1 MAAECAN
8 FEITRMA
15 RLLEVSTAG
24 YYRWR
29 AAQDRSP
36 LPSEVRRADL
46 DAKIISF
53 HKSSDGT
60 YGAPRITLDL
70 HEAGE
75 RVSANTVAA
84 RMASLGIVGVSP
96 RLFKVTTTPDPSAT
110 YPPDLVH
117 RDFHPEG
124 IDQLWTSDLTYLT
137 LGSGEAYLCAVRDE
151 GSSRVLGFSVA
162 DHMRTEIVLEA
173 LEQSTDT
180 RFGQMAGTVF
190 HTDRGSQFSDRKVA
204 EFCEAAGLV
213 RSMGAT
219 GSCYDHASAESFWS
233 IFKTRVLLPTHL
245 RHHRRTPSRDQS
257 LHQLLQPPA
266 SLRQGRQS
274 QPHPLR
280 VNVGPQ
286 ATSRINRVHNFWATS
301 PESTRP

>member
-1 MAAECAN
+1 MAAECAS
-8 FEITRMA
+8 FEIIRMA

-29 AAQDRSP
+29 AAQDRSA

-46 DAKIISF
+46 DATIISF

-75 RVSANTVAA
+75 QVSRNTVAA

-96 RLFKVTTTPDPSAT
+96 RLFKVTTTPDPSAI
-110 YPPDLVH
+110 YPDDLVD
-117 RDFHPEG
+117 REFHPDG
-124 IDQLWTSDLTYLT
+124 IDQLFTSDITYLT
-137 LGSGEAYLCAVRDE
+137 VGQGDAYLCAIRDE

-173 LEQSTDT
+173 LEQSVAT
-180 RFGQMAGTVF
+180 RFGQVAGTVL
-190 HTDRGSQFSDRKVA
+190 HTDRGSQFSDRKVVDY
-204 EFCEAAGLV
+204 CESVGLV

-219 GSCYDHASAESFWS
+219 GSRFDHASAESFWS
-233 IFKTRVLLPTHL
+233 IFKHEYFYRHTFATIDEL
-245 RHHRRTPSRDQS
+245 RAGIARYIDLYNHQRRCAKADNLSPIRYELT
-257 LHQLLQPPA
+257 LA
-266 SLRQGRQS
+266 TKG
-274 QPHPLR
+274 
-280 VNVGPQ
+280 Q
-286 ATSRINRVHNFWATS
+286 AA
-301 PESTRP
+301 

>member
-29 AAQDRSP
+29 RAQDRP
-36 LPSEVRRADL
+36 ALASEARRDDL
-46 DAKIISF
+46 DAKIVNF
-53 HKSSDGT
+53 HKSSNGT

-75 RVSANTVAA
+75 RVSHNTVAA

-96 RLFKVTTTPDPSAT
+96 RLFNVTTSPDPTAT
-110 YPPDLVH
+110 FPIDLVK
-117 RDFHPEG
+117 REFHPDG
-124 IDQLWTSDLTYLT
+124 IDELWTSDITYLKV
-137 LGSGEAYLCAVRDE
+137 GDGEAYLCAIRDE

-173 LEQSTDT
+173 LEQSVAT
-180 RFGQMAGTVF
+180 RFAQVQGAVF
-190 HTDRGSQFSDRKVA
+190 HTDRGSQFSDRKVV
-204 EFCEAAGLV
+204 ELCESVGLV

-233 IFKTRVLLPTHL
+233 IFKHEYFYRHTFATIDEL
-245 RHHRRTPSRDQS
+245 RAGIARYINFYNHQRRCAKADNLSPIRYELTLAHKQ
-257 LHQLLQPPA
+257 
-266 SLRQGRQS
+266 
-274 QPHPLR
+274 
-280 VNVGPQ
+280 Q
-286 ATSRINRVHNFWATS
+286 AA
-301 PESTRP
+301 

>member
-29 AAQDRSP
+29 RAQDRPP

-46 DAKIISF
+46 DARIIDL
-53 HKSSDGT
+53 HKSSNGT

-75 RVSANTVAA
+75 RVSRNTVAE

-96 RLFKVTTTPDPSAT
+96 RLFKVTTTPDPAAT
-110 YPPDLVH
+110 YPADLVN
-117 RDFHPEG
+117 RQFHPDG
-124 IDQLWTSDLTYLT
+124 IDELWTSDITYLT
-137 LGSGEAYLCAVRDE
+137 VGDGEAYLCAIRDE

-162 DHMRTEIVLEA
+162 EHMRTEIVLDA
-173 LEQSTDT
+173 LEQSVAT
-180 RFGQMAGTVF
+180 RFGHVEGTVF
-190 HTDRGSQFSDRKVA
+190 HTDRGRQFQTARSWTSA
-204 EFCEAAGLV
+204 SALGLV

-233 IFKTRVLLPTHL
+233 IFKHEYFYRHTFATIDEL
-245 RHHRRTPSRDQS
+245 RAGIARYINFYNHQRRCAKAGNLSPIRYELS
-257 LHQLLQPPA
+257 LDLEQ
-266 SLRQGRQS
+266 
-274 QPHPLR
+274 
-280 VNVGPQ
+280 Q
-286 ATSRINRVHNFWATS
+286 AA
-301 PESTRP
+301 

>member
-1 MAAECAN
+1 MAAESAN

-29 AAQDRSP
+29 RAQDRPP

-46 DAKIISF
+46 DAKIIDL
-53 HKSSDGT
+53 HKSSQGT

-75 RVSANTVAA
+75 RVSRNTVAE

-96 RLFKVTTTPDPSAT
+96 RLFKVTTTPDPAAT
-110 YPPDLVH
+110 YPADLVN
-117 RDFHPEG
+117 RQFHPDG
-124 IDQLWTSDLTYLT
+124 IDELWTSDITYLT
-137 LGSGEAYLCAVRDE
+137 VGDGEAYLCAIRDE

-162 DHMRTEIVLEA
+162 EHMRTEIVIDA
-173 LEQSTDT
+173 LEQSVAT
-180 RFGQMAGTVF
+180 RFGHVEGTVF
-190 HTDRGSQFSDRKVA
+190 HTDRGSQFSDGKVVDL
-204 EFCEAAGLV
+204 CERVSLV

-233 IFKTRVLLPTHL
+233 IFKHEYFYRHTFATIDEL
-245 RHHRRTPSRDQS
+245 RAGIARYINFYNHQRRCAKAANLSPIRYELS
-257 LHQLLQPPA
+257 LGLKQ
-266 SLRQGRQS
+266 
-274 QPHPLR
+274 
-280 VNVGPQ
+280 Q
-286 ATSRINRVHNFWATS
+286 AA
-301 PESTRP
+301 

>member
-29 AAQDRSP
+29 RAQDRPP

-46 DAKIISF
+46 DARIIDL
-53 HKSSDGT
+53 HKSSKGT

-75 RVSANTVAA
+75 QVSRNTVAE

-96 RLFKVTTTPDPSAT
+96 RLFKVTTTPDPAAT
-110 YPPDLVH
+110 YPADLVN
-117 RDFHPEG
+117 RQFHPDG
-124 IDQLWTSDLTYLT
+124 IDELWTSDITYLT
-137 LGSGEAYLCAVRDE
+137 VGDGEAYLCAIRDE

-162 DHMRTEIVLEA
+162 EHMRTEIVLDA
-173 LEQSTDT
+173 LEQSVAT
-180 RFGQMAGTVF
+180 RFGHVEGTVF
-190 HTDRGSQFSDRKVA
+190 HTDRGSQFSDGKVVDL
-204 EFCEAAGLV
+204 CERVGLV

-233 IFKTRVLLPTHL
+233 TFKHEYFYRHTFATIDEL
-245 RHHRRTPSRDQS
+245 RAGIARYINFYNHQRRCAKAGNLSPIRYELS
-257 LHQLLQPPA
+257 LGLKQ
-266 SLRQGRQS
+266 
-274 QPHPLR
+274 
-280 VNVGPQ
+280 Q
-286 ATSRINRVHNFWATS
+286 AA
-301 PESTRP
+301 

>member
-29 AAQDRSP
+29 RAQDRP
-36 LPSEVRRADL
+36 GLPSEVRRADL
-46 DAKIISF
+46 DAKIIDL
-53 HKSSDGT
+53 HKSSQGT

-75 RVSANTVAA
+75 RVSRNTVAQ

-96 RLFKVTTTPDPSAT
+96 RLFKVTTTPDPAAT
-110 YPPDLVH
+110 YPADLVN
-117 RDFHPEG
+117 RQFHPEG
-124 IDQLWTSDLTYLT
+124 IDELWTSDITYLT
-137 LGSGEAYLCAVRDE
+137 VGDGEAYLCAIRDE

-162 DHMRTEIVLEA
+162 EHMRTEIVLDA
-173 LEQSTDT
+173 LEQSVAT
-180 RFGQMAGTVF
+180 RFGHVEGTVF
-190 HTDRGSQFSDRKVA
+190 HTDRGSQFSDGKVVDL
-204 EFCEAAGLV
+204 CERVGLV

-233 IFKTRVLLPTHL
+233 IFKHEYFYRHTFATIAELRAGITRYINFYNHQ
-245 RHHRRTPSRDQS
+245 RRCAKAGNLSPIRYELS
-257 LHQLLQPPA
+257 LGLEQ
-266 SLRQGRQS
+266 
-274 QPHPLR
+274 
-280 VNVGPQ
+280 Q
-286 ATSRINRVHNFWATS
+286 AA
-301 PESTRP
+301 

>member
-24 YYRWR
+24 YYRFR
-29 AAQDRSP
+29 AAQGRLP
-36 LPSEVRRADL
+36 LRSEVRRADL

-53 HKSSDGT
+53 HQVSNGT
-60 YGAPRITLDL
+60 YGAPRITTDL

-75 RVSANTVAA
+75 KVSRNTVAA

-96 RLFKVTTTPDPSAT
+96 RLFKVTTSPDPAAT
-110 YPPDLVH
+110 FPADLVN
-117 RDFHPEG
+117 RAFHPEG
-124 IDQLWTSDLTYLT
+124 IDEVWTSDITYLKV
-137 LGSGEAYLCAVRDE
+137 GDGEAYMCAIRDE

-173 LEQSTDT
+173 LEQSATT
-180 RFGQMAGTVF
+180 RFGQVAGTVF
-190 HTDRGSQFSDRKVA
+190 HTDRGSQFSDRKVVD
-204 EFCEAAGLV
+204 FCETVGLV

-233 IFKTRVLLPTHL
+233 IFKHEYFYRHTFATLDEL
-245 RHHRRTPSRDQS
+245 RAGIARYINFYNHQRRCAKAENLSPIRYELTLVR
-257 LHQLLQPPA
+257 
-266 SLRQGRQS
+266 RQ
-274 QPHPLR
+274 
-280 VNVGPQ
+280 Q
-286 ATSRINRVHNFWATS
+286 AA
-301 PESTRP
+301 

>member
-29 AAQDRSP
+29 AAQDRPP

-46 DAKIISF
+46 DARIIDL
-53 HKSSDGT
+53 HKSSNGT

-75 RVSANTVAA
+75 RVSRNTVAE

-96 RLFKVTTTPDPSAT
+96 RLFKVTTTPDPAAT
-110 YPPDLVH
+110 YPADLVN
-117 RDFHPEG
+117 RQFHPDG
-124 IDQLWTSDLTYLT
+124 IDELWTSDITYLKV
-137 LGSGEAYLCAVRDE
+137 GDGEAYLCAIRDE
-151 GSSRVLGFSVA
+151 GSSRVLGFSVVE
-162 DHMRTEIVLEA
+162 HMRTEIVLDA
-173 LEQSTDT
+173 LEQSVTT
-180 RFGQMAGTVF
+180 RFGHVEGTVF
-190 HTDRGSQFSDRKVA
+190 HTDRGSQFSDGKVVDL
-204 EFCEAAGLV
+204 CERVGLV

-233 IFKTRVLLPTHL
+233 IFKHEYFYRHTFATIDEL
-245 RHHRRTPSRDQS
+245 RAGIARYINFYNHQRRCAKAGNLSPIRYELS
-257 LHQLLQPPA
+257 LGLKQLA
-266 SLRQGRQS
+266 
-274 QPHPLR
+274 
-280 VNVGPQ
+280 
-286 ATSRINRVHNFWATS
+286 A
-301 PESTRP
+301 

>member
-29 AAQDRSP
+29 GAQERP
-36 LPSEVRRADL
+36 MLASEVRRADL
-46 DAKIISF
+46 DAKIITF
-53 HKSSDGT
+53 HKGSDGT

-75 RVSANTVAA
+75 QVSHNTVAA

-96 RLFKVTTTPDPSAT
+96 RLFKVTTTPDPAAT
-110 YPPDLVH
+110 FPDDLVK
-117 RDFHPEG
+117 REFHPEG
-124 IDQLWTSDLTYLT
+124 IDELWTSDITYL
-137 LGSGEAYLCAVRDE
+137 SVGEGEVYMCAIRDE

-173 LEQSTDT
+173 LEQSAAT
-180 RFGQMAGTVF
+180 RFGQVKGTVF
-190 HTDRGSQFSDRKVA
+190 HTDRGSQFSDRKVV
-204 EFCEAAGLV
+204 EFCESVGLV

-219 GSCYDHASAESFWS
+219 GSCFDHASAESFWS
-233 IFKTRVLLPTHL
+233 IFKHEYFYRHIFATIDEL
-245 RHHRRTPSRDQS
+245 RAGIAHYINFYNHQRRCAKADNLSPIRYELTLAHKQ
-257 LHQLLQPPA
+257 
-266 SLRQGRQS
+266 
-274 QPHPLR
+274 
-280 VNVGPQ
+280 Q
-286 ATSRINRVHNFWATS
+286 AA
-301 PESTRP
+301 

>member
-29 AAQDRSP
+29 AAQDRPP

-46 DAKIISF
+46 DAKIIDL
-53 HKSSDGT
+53 HKSSQGT

-75 RVSANTVAA
+75 RVSRNTVAE

-96 RLFKVTTTPDPSAT
+96 RLFKVTTTPDPAAT
-110 YPPDLVH
+110 YPADLVN
-117 RDFHPEG
+117 RQFHPDGVDE
-124 IDQLWTSDLTYLT
+124 LWTSDITYLT
-137 LGSGEAYLCAVRDE
+137 VGDGEAYLCAIRDE

-162 DHMRTEIVLEA
+162 EHMRTEIVIDA
-173 LEQSTDT
+173 LEQSVAT
-180 RFGQMAGTVF
+180 RFGHVEGTVF
-190 HTDRGSQFSDRKVA
+190 HTDRGSQFSDGKVVDL
-204 EFCEAAGLV
+204 CERVSLV

-233 IFKTRVLLPTHL
+233 IFKHEYLYRHTFATIDEL
-245 RHHRRTPSRDQS
+245 RAGIARYINFYNHQRRCAKAANLSPIRYELS
-257 LHQLLQPPA
+257 LGLKQ
-266 SLRQGRQS
+266 
-274 QPHPLR
+274 
-280 VNVGPQ
+280 Q
-286 ATSRINRVHNFWATS
+286 AA
-301 PESTRP
+301 

>member
-1 MAAECAN
+1 MAAECAS
-8 FEITRMA
+8 FEIIRMA

-29 AAQDRSP
+29 AAQDRSA

-46 DAKIISF
+46 DATIISF

-75 RVSANTVAA
+75 QVSRNTVAA

-96 RLFKVTTTPDPSAT
+96 RLFKVTTTPDPSAI
-110 YPPDLVH
+110 YPDDLVD
-117 RDFHPEG
+117 REFHPDG
-124 IDQLWTSDLTYLT
+124 IDQLFTSDITYLT
-137 LGSGEAYLCAVRDE
+137 VGQGDAYLCAIRDE

-173 LEQSTDT
+173 LEQSVAT
-180 RFGQMAGTVF
+180 RFGQVAGTVL
-190 HTDRGSQFSDRKVA
+190 HTDRGSQFSDRKVVDY
-204 EFCEAAGLV
+204 CESVGLV

-219 GSCYDHASAESFWS
+219 GSCFDHASAESFWS
-233 IFKTRVLLPTHL
+233 IFKHEYFYRHTFATIDEL
-245 RHHRRTPSRDQS
+245 RAGIARYIDLYNHQRRCAKADNLSPIRYELT
-257 LHQLLQPPA
+257 LA
-266 SLRQGRQS
+266 TKG
-274 QPHPLR
+274 
-280 VNVGPQ
+280 Q
-286 ATSRINRVHNFWATS
+286 AA
-301 PESTRP
+301 